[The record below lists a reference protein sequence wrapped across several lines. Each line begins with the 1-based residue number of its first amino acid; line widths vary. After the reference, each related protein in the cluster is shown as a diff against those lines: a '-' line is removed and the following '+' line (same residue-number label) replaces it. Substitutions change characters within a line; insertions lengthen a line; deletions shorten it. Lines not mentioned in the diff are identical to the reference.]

1 MTTVS
6 VLAGPE
12 RRRRWSVEEK
22 IRIVE
27 ECRASGM
34 TTSEVARRHGVH
46 RNQLHWWQR
55 QMRTGV
61 LSLREADGDRFVPV
75 AVSGGPMA
83 AATGGCGG
91 GMTSVEV
98 LLRNGRV
105 LRVPDGVA
113 VERAASLA
121 TALEG
126 CVR

>member
-1 MTTVS
+1 MTVS

-27 ECRASGM
+27 ESQSGRL

-55 QMRTGV
+55 QVRTGT
-61 LSLREADGDRFVPV
+61 LSLKEDGGEGFVPV
-75 AVSGGPMA
+75 AVADGALA
-83 AATGGCGG
+83 AAAIGSASG
-91 GMTSVEV
+91 TSAIEV

-121 TALEG
+121 SALEG
-126 CVR
+126 CGR